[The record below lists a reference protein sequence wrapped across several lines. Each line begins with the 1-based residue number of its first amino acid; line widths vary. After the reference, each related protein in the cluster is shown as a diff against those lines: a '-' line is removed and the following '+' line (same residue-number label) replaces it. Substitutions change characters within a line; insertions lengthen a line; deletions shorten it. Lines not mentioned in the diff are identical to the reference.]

1 MYLSY
6 EKELMMRPNE
16 FGLRGVLE
24 LVADKWAI
32 LIIYH
37 LHGRTLR
44 HTQLKVLL
52 EGVSTRMLTL
62 TLRRLEQNGLVKRKV
77 YPVTPPRVDYSLTA
91 LGNTLVEPL
100 KQLCAWSE
108 EHVDDLRAAR
118 SEYEA
123 RVEETAT

>member
-1 MYLSY
+1 MH
-6 EKELMMRPNE
+6 PNE

-77 YPVTPPRVDYSLTA
+77 YPVTPPRVEYSLTA
-91 LGNTLVEPL
+91 LGETLVEPL
-100 KQLCAWSE
+100 KQLCAWAES
-108 EHVDDLRAAR
+108 HVDDVSTARFEYKARTELRA
-118 SEYEA
+118 
-123 RVEETAT
+123 EEGLL

>member
-1 MYLSY
+1 M
-6 EKELMMRPNE
+6 NIDI

-37 LHGRTLR
+37 LHDKTLR

-52 EGVSTRMLTL
+52 TGVSTRMLTL
-62 TLRRLEQNGLVKRKV
+62 TLRRLEQNGLVRRKV
-77 YPVTPPRVDYSLTA
+77 YPVTPPRVEYSLTP

-100 KQLCAWSE
+100 RQLCAWSE
-108 EHVDDLRAAR
+108 GHVEDVRAAR
-118 SEYEA
+118 VDYEVRA
-123 RVEETAT
+123 QAEIAALGN

>member
-1 MYLSY
+1 M
-6 EKELMMRPNE
+6 NIDT

-37 LHGRTLR
+37 LHDKTLR

-52 EGVSTRMLTL
+52 SGVSTRMLTL
-62 TLRRLEQNGLVKRKV
+62 TLRRLEQNGLVRRKV
-77 YPVTPPRVDYSLTA
+77 YPVTPPRVEYSLTP

-108 EHVDDLRAAR
+108 NHVEDVRV
-118 SEYEA
+118 A
-123 RVEETAT
+123 RVDYEVRMQAEAADLGG

>member
-1 MYLSY
+1 MRAN
-6 EKELMMRPNE
+6 EL
-16 FGLRGVLE
+16 GLRGVLE

-37 LHGRTLR
+37 LHGKTLR

-52 EGVSTRMLTL
+52 DGVSTRMLTL

-77 YPVTPPRVDYSLTA
+77 YPVTPLRVDYSLTP
-91 LGNTLVEPL
+91 LGETLVEPL

-108 EHVDDLRAAR
+108 AHVDDVHTARNEYAAR
-118 SEYEA
+118 IED
-123 RVEETAT
+123 VTP